1 MLLRVP
7 LVGTVFHRF
16 ALSQFARSL
25 GTLLSGG
32 IPLVPS
38 IDVSVQAVSNAWVR
52 DRMSDMARVVTEG
65 GPFFEA
71 MEASKI
77 FTSVSIDMVKVGE
90 STGALDEML
99 DDVSDFLE
107 QEAET
112 RLERLLI
119 LMEPMMLVGMGI
131 VIATLLLA
139 MYLPMFSAW
148 GQVD

>member
-1 MLLRVP
+1 
-7 LVGTVFHRF
+7 
-16 ALSQFARSL
+16 
-25 GTLLSGG
+25 
-32 IPLVPS
+32 
-38 IDVSVQAVSNAWVR
+38 
-52 DRMSDMARVVTEG
+52 
-65 GPFFEA
+65 
-71 MEASKI
+71 
-77 FTSVSIDMVKVGE
+77 MVKVGE

-112 RLERLLI
+112 RLERLLV

-131 VIATLLLA
+131 VIGTLLLA